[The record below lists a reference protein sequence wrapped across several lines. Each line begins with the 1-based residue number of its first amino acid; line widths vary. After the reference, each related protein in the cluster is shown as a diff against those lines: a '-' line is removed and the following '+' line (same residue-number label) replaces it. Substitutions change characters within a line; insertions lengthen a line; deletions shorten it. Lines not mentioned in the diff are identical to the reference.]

1 MAGPVHHQGSIT
13 SCRSGFVL
21 RGRQQQMG
29 SGIGFTEGEG
39 PGPFVM
45 QAVDL
50 PGDFQIHSHL
60 GPVIDLRLIHSGNA
74 LSIDHSGGSIGST

>member
-1 MAGPVHHQGSIT
+1 MPQRLVRGSPAANGEWD
-13 SCRSGFVL
+13 RV
-21 RGRQQQMG
+21 RQ
-29 SGIGFTEGEG
+29 GEG